1 MKINKIN
8 KYLKSIDN
16 NNFILLFHNDILSL
30 IINKNLFLI
39 YTTAEQLEKKTIKE
53 YINNFNNFNIYY
65 CNDITFI
72 FNNIYL
78 K

>member
-39 YTTAEQLEKKTIKE
+39 YKKAEQLEKKTIKE